1 MSSSNGPLAR
11 AADDTGR
18 AAGADV
24 RDQAAIAAGSLA
36 YRSYVLAVLVLVYT
50 FNFID
55 RQIVGILAV
64 PIKAELHL
72 SDSQLGLM
80 GGLAFALF
88 YTFLGIPIARL
99 ADRVSRTTIMTV
111 ALALWSLMTALCGIT
126 HSFAQLFM
134 ARVGVGVGE
143 AGGVA
148 PAYSLICDY
157 FPSKER
163 ARALS
168 AYSFGIPVG
177 SAVGIVLGGFITSL
191 MSWRMAFFIVGLA
204 GLAITPL
211 LKLTVREPVRGALDP
226 PPVEPSGGRPGG
238 VHPAR
243 AAAAATLV
251 RPARGQLRGPSLL
264 QVIAVLMRKPSF
276 WGLSLGGASASMMGY
291 GLFFWAPSFLVRSF
305 HLSLLQA
312 SLTFG
317 TLVLVGGLTG
327 IWAGGVLAD
336 RYGEQRRGIYALI
349 PAIAFL
355 ATVPFYVAGVM
366 SPTLWI
372 SVAVLLVPTALGLVW
387 LGPVLAAVQHLVP
400 ADMRATASALFLFI
414 NNLIGIGLGTTL
426 IGIVSDSMRVRF
438 GSESLRY
445 AILAGTG
452 FYLVAASFLLY
463 ASRHLRS
470 DWHSSTH
477 GALLAPENSRS
488 N

>member
-1 MSSSNGPLAR
+1 MSVTRVSTAGDAGT
-11 AADDTGR
+11 TGG
-18 AAGADV
+18 AGAD
-24 RDQAAIAAGSLA
+24 RAQSISSNAEQAASLA
-36 YRSYVLAVLVLVYT
+36 YRSYVLVVLVIVYT

-99 ADRVSRTTIMTV
+99 ADKVSRTGIMTA
-111 ALALWSLMTALCGIT
+111 ALALWSLMTAVCGFT

-157 FPSKER
+157 FPTKER

-168 AYSFGIPVG
+168 VYSFGIPIG
-177 SAVGIVLGGFITSL
+177 SAVGIALGGFITSL

-204 GLAITPL
+204 GLLITPL
-211 LKLTVREPVRGALDP
+211 LKLTVREPPRGGLDLAP
-226 PPVEPSGGRPGG
+226 TGS
-238 VHPAR
+238 AR
-243 AAAAATLV
+243 ASEAAGTVSSGYAAN
-251 RPARGQLRGPSLL
+251 GPSLL
-264 QVIAVLMRKPSF
+264 QVIAVLARKPSF
-276 WGLSLGGASASMMGY
+276 WGLALGAASASMMGY

-305 HLSLLQA
+305 HLSLLHA
-312 SLTFG
+312 SVGYG
-317 TLVLVGGLTG
+317 TLVLVGGLFG
-327 IWAGGVLAD
+327 IWFGGVLAD
-336 RYGEQRRGIYALI
+336 RYGERRRAIYAFI
-349 PAIAFL
+349 PAMAFL
-355 ATVPFYVAGVM
+355 ATLPFYVAGVL
-366 SPTLWI
+366 STTLWI
-372 SVAVLLVPTALGLVW
+372 SFIVLLVPTALGLVW

-400 ADMRATASALFLFI
+400 ANMRATASALFLFI

-426 IGIVSDSMRVRF
+426 IGWVSDSMRLRF
-438 GSESLRY
+438 GAESLRY

-452 FYLVAASFLLY
+452 FYLLAAMLLFF
-463 ASRHLRS
+463 AGRNLAR
-470 DWHSSTH
+470 DWV
-477 GALLAPENSRS
+477 GAPPATQM
-488 N
+488 

>member
-1 MSSSNGPLAR
+1 MSQAFR
-11 AADDTGR
+11 AAEP
-18 AAGADV
+18 AA
-24 RDQAAIAAGSLA
+24 SLS

-88 YTFLGIPIARL
+88 YTLLGIPIARL
-99 ADRVSRTTIMTV
+99 ADRVNRTGIMTA
-111 ALALWSLMTALCGIT
+111 ALALWSLMTAMCGFT
-126 HSFAQLFM
+126 HNFAQLFA

-157 FPSKER
+157 FPMRER

-168 AYSFGIPVG
+168 VYSFGIPIG

-204 GLAITPL
+204 GLLLTPL

-226 PPVEPSGGRPGG
+226 E
-238 VHPAR
+238 R
-243 AAAAATLV
+243 AARESADHEPGRLAASLPSILV
-251 RPARGQLRGPSLL
+251 VA
-264 QVIAVLMRKPSF
+264 AVLARKPSF
-276 WGLSLGGASASMMGY
+276 WGLSLGAASASMMGY

-305 HLSLLQA
+305 HLTVLHA
-312 SLTFG
+312 SLVFG
-317 TLVLVGGLTG
+317 ALVLAGGLAG
-327 IWAGGVLAD
+327 IWSGGVLAD
-336 RYGEQRRGIYALI
+336 RYGEKRRGMYAYI
-349 PAIAFL
+349 PALAFL
-355 ATVPFYVAGVM
+355 ATVPFYLAGVL
-366 SPTLWI
+366 STTLSI
-372 SVAVLLVPTALGLVW
+372 SFAVLLVPTALGLLW

-400 ADMRATASALFLFI
+400 GHMRATASALFLFI

-426 IGIVSDSMRVRF
+426 IGVVSDAMRLRF
-438 GSESLRY
+438 GAESLRY

-452 FYLVAASFLLY
+452 FYLIAA
-463 ASRHLRS
+463 
-470 DWHSSTH
+470 
-477 GALLAPENSRS
+477 ALLFFAGRNLARDWVGEAPSVPPGL
-488 N
+488 

>member
-1 MSSSNGPLAR
+1 MP
-11 AADDTGR
+11 GR
-18 AAGADV
+18 D
-24 RDQAAIAAGSLA
+24 RRLFDAIAVSGRRGELAGPADGVTSLA
-36 YRSYVLAVLVLVYT
+36 YRSYVLAILVLVYT

-64 PIKAELHL
+64 PIKAELRL

-99 ADRVSRTTIMTV
+99 ADRVSRTTIITA

-126 HSFAQLFM
+126 QSFTQLFL

-191 MSWRMAFFIVGLA
+191 MSWRMAFFIVGLS
-204 GLAITPL
+204 GLLITPL

-226 PPVEPSGGRPGG
+226 PPGDQPG
-238 VHPAR
+238 V
-243 AAAAATLV
+243 
-251 RPARGQLRGPSLL
+251 ARGRSRGPSLL
-264 QVIAVLMRKPSF
+264 EVIAVLLRKPSF
-276 WGLSLGGASASMMGY
+276 WGLSLGAASASMMGY

-305 HLSLLQA
+305 HLGLLQA
-312 SLTFG
+312 SLTYG
-317 TLVLVGGLTG
+317 SLILVGGLTG
-327 IWAGGVLAD
+327 IWGGGVLAD
-336 RYGEQRRGIYALI
+336 RYGEKRRAMYALI

-355 ATVPFYVAGVM
+355 ATLPFYLVGVL
-366 SPTLWI
+366 STTLWI
-372 SVAVLLVPTALGLVW
+372 SFAVLLVPTALGLAW

-400 ADMRATASALFLFI
+400 SNMRATASALFLFI
-414 NNLIGIGLGTTL
+414 NNLIGIGLGSTL

-452 FYLVAASFLLY
+452 FYLIAAGFLLY

-470 DWHSSTH
+470 DWQD
-477 GALLAPENSRS
+477 
-488 N
+488 